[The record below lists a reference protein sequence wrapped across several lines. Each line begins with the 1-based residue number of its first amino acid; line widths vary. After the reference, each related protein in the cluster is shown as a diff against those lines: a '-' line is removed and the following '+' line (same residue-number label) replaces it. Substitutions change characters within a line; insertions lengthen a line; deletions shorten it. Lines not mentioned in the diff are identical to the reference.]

1 MSKPAA
7 RLSKAA
13 FGLFEADLQSGEL
26 WKAGKRVKIQSQ
38 PFKVLVALLERP
50 GEIVS
55 REELQ
60 LRLWGKDTIVDF
72 DHSLGTAINKI
83 REALGDSADNPRFI
97 ETIARRGYRFI
108 APVGYPES
116 SGPVAVAVREVSPVD
131 LVQSAHLLTESGNG
145 QGSAVAIEPAAA
157 QFSGKEVLIGAS
169 PVSFGRKLAYC
180 GATVLIVGAAVGVG
194 MVLGASR
201 LPSAPLQITQITHGG
216 RISPGAPSMESLPS
230 TATDGVH
237 IFASIIENGRAVL
250 SQVSIASGDGLPV
263 AVPSEI
269 AAPSLGDISPDG
281 GNLLLR
287 SHLSPESEQALWV
300 VPVGGGSARRVANI
314 LAHDATWMPDSKN
327 ILYAAGNEL
336 FVANLTDDSTRSIAH
351 LPGRAF
357 WLRWSHDGSLLRF
370 TIIDPIGH
378 TMSLW
383 ELPVGG
389 QTPRP
394 LLKGWSSPASECCG
408 SWTPDGKS
416 YVFQSGHDG
425 NDDLWR
431 LHGRET
437 SGPSKLTNGPLR
449 FEAPITERN
458 GSRIFFLG
466 LDTQSE
472 LLRFS
477 SERKEFVPESNFL
490 SQANRLD
497 FSPDRQWVAWT
508 DAPGRLWRARVDG
521 SERLQLTPDSMQ
533 VFLAHWSPDGQTLAL
548 MAREPGQAWHL
559 YSVPGSGGSPQLLL
573 KEDRNAGDPSWSA
586 DGGSLVFGRV
596 PDLMGKES
604 GPRNLQILDL
614 RTHALGAVPGSDGF
628 FSPRWSPD
636 GRYIAAISLDERKLM
651 LFDVA
656 RQKWS
661 MLADTSVADP
671 VWGVD
676 SKAIYIH
683 AFMAST
689 QPIYKVE
696 VPTGKLQQIADLSSF
711 RSGEVAD
718 YFFGGVTPEGV
729 PLVRA
734 RSSTG
739 NLYSLDLATR

>member
-1 MSKPAA
+1 MALPTA
-7 RLSKAA
+7 RPSKAT

-38 PFKVLVALLERP
+38 PFKVLGALLERP

-60 LRLWGKDTIVDF
+60 LRLWGKDTVVDF

-83 REALGDSADNPRFI
+83 REALGDSADNPRFV
-97 ETIARRGYRFI
+97 ETLARRGYRFI
-108 APVGYPES
+108 APVGYTDPA
-116 SGPVAVAVREVSPVD
+116 PAPIPLTTEVNLLSTPLEGQIV
-131 LVQSAHLLTESGNG
+131 SRISLTEPIPTEI
-145 QGSAVAIEPAAA
+145 GSHLPIASVETDSKRLSNRRRAIYAA
-157 QFSGKEVLIGAS
+157 S
-169 PVSFGRKLAYC
+169 
-180 GATVLIVGAAVGVG
+180 ATVALLAA
-194 MVLGASR
+194 LGAGVFLGSWR
-201 LPSAPLQITQITHGG
+201 NPGIPLQITQITHGG

-237 IFASIIENGRAVL
+237 IYSSIIENGRAVL
-250 SQVSIASGDGLPV
+250 SQVSISRGDAIPV

-281 GNLLLR
+281 SNLLLR

-300 VPVGGGSARRVANI
+300 VPVSGGSARRVANI
-314 LAHDATWMPDSKN
+314 LAHDATWMPDGKN
-327 ILYAAGNEL
+327 ILYAAGNDI
-336 FVANLTDDSTRSIAH
+336 FVANLTDDSSKSLAH

-357 WLRWSHDGSLLRF
+357 WLRWSPDGTLLRF
-370 TIIDPIGH
+370 TIIDPTGH

-383 ELPVGG
+383 ELPAAGHAP
-389 QTPRP
+389 QPI
-394 LLKGWSSPASECCG
+394 LKGWSSPASECCG
-408 SWTPDGKS
+408 SWTSDGKNF
-416 YVFQSGHDG
+416 VFQSAHDG

-431 LHGRET
+431 LRGKET
-437 SGPSKLTNGPLR
+437 FSPARLTNGPLR

-472 LLRFS
+472 LLHLATDRH
-477 SERKEFVPESNFL
+477 EFVPENNFL

-508 DAPGRLWRARVDG
+508 DTPGRLWRARMDG
-521 SERLQLTPDSMQ
+521 SERLQLTPDSLQ
-533 VFLAHWSPDGQTLAL
+533 VFLAHWSPDGQSLAL
-548 MAREPGQAWHL
+548 MAREPGKAWHL
-559 YSVPGSGGSPQLLL
+559 YSVSASGGSPQLLL
-573 KEDRNAGDPSWSA
+573 KEDRNAADPCWSN
-586 DGGSLVFGRV
+586 DGTTLVFGRV

-604 GPRNLQILDL
+604 GPRALQFLDL
-614 RTHALGAVPGSDGF
+614 RTHALTPVPDSDGL

-636 GRYIAAISLDERKLM
+636 GRFIAAISLDERKLM
-651 LFDVA
+651 LFDVVHET
-656 RQKWS
+656 WS

-671 VWGVD
+671 VWSAD

-683 AFMAST
+683 AFMVPS
-689 QPIYKVE
+689 QPIYRIE
-696 VPTGKLQQIADLSSF
+696 VPTGKRQQVADLSNF

-718 YFFGGVTPEGV
+718 YFFGGVTPEGI

-739 NLYSLDLATR
+739 NLYSLDLASH